1 MAVKKCAFCGNEYDT
16 SDKSVVLF
24 KAKESGTPIR
34 ICSKCIAKCNE
45 LYQSKL
51 AQDKIKA
58 IEAAPAILTP
68 KEIKFKLDEWILDQD
83 FAIKKISREYYNH
96 LKRLKRYDLDN
107 EANEKLRID
116 KSNMIY
122 MGPTGSGKTETI
134 RALASFM
141 NLPFVVEDCSS
152 FTSSGYVGRDVDE
165 ILKDLLDAAD
175 GDLDKAQKGI
185 VFLDEFDK
193 LKRTTG
199 GKNGKDVSGE
209 AVQQALLR
217 LVEGGTHKIK
227 KDKQTGATMDFN
239 SDNVL
244 FIAGGAFVGLEK
256 IIANRLNKETGL
268 ANVGFG
274 ASLEKEQE
282 QRYNELIE
290 KVKPEDL
297 MEFGLIPEALGRFPV
312 LVPFKELS
320 VETLMDILTEP
331 KHAIIKQFK
340 EMYSF
345 DTDIELDFTEGALR
359 EIAVR
364 AKAKK
369 IGARGLRSVLEEVLD
384 DVGFE
389 YPSIKDLKRIVIKDD
404 LNYEFI
410 CDSKANDIIDA
421 KDVIDLEEESGE
433 EE

>member
-1 MAVKKCAFCGNEYDT
+1 MAKKKLCSFCGNEYRTD
-16 SDKSVVLF
+16 DKSVVLF
-24 KAKESGTPIR
+24 KSSTDGSDVR
-34 ICSKCIAKCNE
+34 ICSECIKKCSD
-45 LYQSKL
+45 LYNQKMSKMKQQEISG
-51 AQDKIKA
+51 AAIEMTPKKIK
-58 IEAAPAILTP
+58 EM
-68 KEIKFKLDEWILDQD
+68 LDEWVLDQD
-83 FAIKKISREYYNH
+83 IAMKKIAREYYNH
-96 LKRLKRYDLDN
+96 LKRLKRFDLDN

-122 MGPTGSGKTETI
+122 MGPTGCGKTETI
-134 RALASFM
+134 RAIASFM
-141 NLPFVVEDCSS
+141 DLPYVIEDSSS

-193 LKRTTG
+193 LKKSTG

-217 LVEGGTHKIK
+217 LVEGGTHKVK

-239 SDNVL
+239 TDNVL

-256 IIANRLNKETGL
+256 IIANRLNKETGQ

-345 DTDIELDFTEGALR
+345 DTNIDLDFTEGALR
-359 EIAVR
+359 EIATR
-364 AKAKK
+364 AKEKK

-384 DVGFE
+384 EVGFE
-389 YPSIKDLKRIVIKDD
+389 YPSIKDLKRIVINDKLD
-404 LNYEFI
+404 YEFI
-410 CDSKANDIIDA
+410 VEEKINTKDA
-421 KDVIDLEEESGE
+421 IDLEENNE

>member
-1 MAVKKCAFCGNEYDT
+1 MAVKICAFCGKEYES

-24 KAKESGTPIR
+24 KAKEESGSAIR
-34 ICSKCIAKCNE
+34 ICSHCIQKCND
-45 LYQSKL
+45 LYQQKL
-51 AQDKIKA
+51 AKDKIKA
-58 IEAAPAILTP
+58 IETAPAILTP
-68 KEIKFKLDEWILDQD
+68 KEIKVKLDEWILDQD
-83 FAIKKISREYYNH
+83 EAIKKIAREYYNH
-96 LKRLKRYDLDN
+96 LKRLKRYDIDN
-107 EANEKLRID
+107 QANEKLRID

-141 NLPFVVEDCSS
+141 NLPFVVEDCSG

-175 GDLDKAQKGI
+175 GDLEKAQKGI

-193 LKRTTG
+193 LKRSTG

-217 LVEGGTHKIK
+217 LVEGGTHKVK

-239 SDNVL
+239 TDNVL
-244 FIAGGAFVGLEK
+244 FIAGGAFVGLDK
-256 IIANRLNKETGL
+256 IIAKRLNRDSGQ

-274 ASLEKEQE
+274 ASLEAEQE
-282 QRYNELIE
+282 QRYNEIIS

-345 DTDIELDFTEGALR
+345 DTNIELDFTEGALR
-359 EIAVR
+359 EIATR
-364 AKAKK
+364 AKSKK

-384 DVGFE
+384 EVGFE
-389 YPSIKDLKRIVIKDD
+389 YPSIKDLKKIIIKED
-404 LNYEFI
+404 LSHEYVVEQEEVV
-410 CDSKANDIIDA
+410 A
-421 KDVIDLEEESGE
+421 KDISELDIEEGSE
-433 EE
+433 E

>member
-1 MAVKKCAFCGNEYDT
+1 MAVKICAFCGKEYES

-24 KAKESGTPIR
+24 KAKEESGSAIR
-34 ICSKCIAKCNE
+34 ICSHCIQKCNE
-45 LYQSKL
+45 LYQQKL
-51 AQDKIKA
+51 AKDKVKA
-58 IEAAPAILTP
+58 IETAPAILTP
-68 KEIKFKLDEWILDQD
+68 KEIKVKLDEWILDQD
-83 FAIKKISREYYNH
+83 EAIKKISREYYNH
-96 LKRLKRYDLDN
+96 LKRLKRYDIDN
-107 EANEKLRID
+107 QANEKLRID

-141 NLPFVVEDCSS
+141 NLPFVVEDCSG

-175 GDLDKAQKGI
+175 GDLEKAQKGI

-193 LKRTTG
+193 LKRSTG

-217 LVEGGTHKIK
+217 LVEGGTHKVK

-239 SDNVL
+239 TDNVL
-244 FIAGGAFVGLEK
+244 FIAGGAFVGLDK
-256 IIANRLNKETGL
+256 IIAKRLNRDSGQ

-274 ASLEKEQE
+274 ASLEAEQE
-282 QRYNELIE
+282 QRYNEIIS

-359 EIAVR
+359 EIATR
-364 AKAKK
+364 AKSKK

-384 DVGFE
+384 EVGFE
-389 YPSIKDLKRIVIKDD
+389 YPSIKDLKKIIIKED
-404 LNYEFI
+404 LSHEYVVEQEEVV
-410 CDSKANDIIDA
+410 A
-421 KDVIDLEEESGE
+421 KDISELDMEEGNE
-433 EE
+433 E